1 MVDRHPSQG
10 DGPAPRC
17 RRRTEGVV
25 LCCSGSSPLKM
36 QYCQSYQR
44 VNQIVVCTLVATKSE
59 LFQYVTHARG
69 KIRCRFDPALEPMP
83 AEATHLAPPC
93 CVSPHRSHVV
103 DPDGPTTF
111 LHYREARFGIPQMTP
126 LIPRSGHHERFP
138 IESSPPSLSED
149 SYRGE
154 APCSLA
160 PCTRGSHVTLPSVS
174 GWSGCA
180 PAMCSF

>member
-1 MVDRHPSQG
+1 M
-10 DGPAPRC
+10 GPWKTGRRGTRPPVECRGTRSARLCLLLKRC
-17 RRRTEGVV
+17 TRS
-25 LCCSGSSPLKM
+25 LSKP
-36 QYCQSYQR
+36 QSYEETR
-44 VNQIVVCTLVATKSE
+44 
-59 LFQYVTHARG
+59 
-69 KIRCRFDPALEPMP
+69 RCRFDPALEPMP

-126 LIPRSGHHERFP
+126 LIPRSGHLERFP
-138 IESSPPSLSED
+138 IESSFLSLSED

-160 PCTRGSHVTLPSVS
+160 PCTRGSNGTLPSVS